1 MNTPPHRSR
10 PKRRI
15 GAWILVS
22 LLSNTLIWLGL
33 ERIADQSIHP
43 DNRQSRPVELV
54 FVDPQRPK
62 LEEPEPEESTQ
73 GQIVDLPDPNE
84 AIRPEDANYL
94 AEADRMVDEE
104 TRTEDYKV
112 NPEIFAPEYSEDSK
126 LELENLEDVGA
137 DQASTGA
144 QVGNDRFDPQE
155 DGSLAALPSP
165 YQLSNLD
172 GLQSPTVASHRSES
186 IAGAPNN
193 DLLDEEIGQSVNLN
207 TKEFLYANYIN
218 QIRRLVVFYWRQQLD
233 NLPRSLRISKPRYKT
248 VVYISLNEDGLLD
261 EIQVLETSGVG
272 PLDNAVVEAFK
283 IAGPYPEPPE
293 GLMDPDGRA
302 RLSDMAFTVEVGQ
315 ANSAYRGIDPR
326 SGVQFPGIL
335 KSPR

>member
-84 AIRPEDANYL
+84 ATRPEDANYL

-112 NPEIFAPEYSEDSK
+112 NPEILAPEYSEDSK

>member
-1 MNTPPHRSR
+1 MNHDPQYSR
-10 PKRRI
+10 TKTRI
-15 GAWILVS
+15 GVWILLS
-22 LLSNTLIWLGL
+22 LLANVLVWLGL
-33 ERIADQSIHP
+33 ERIADQQIQAE
-43 DNRQSRPVELV
+43 DRRTRPVELV
-54 FVDPQRPK
+54 FVDPQKPD
-62 LEEPEPEESTQ
+62 LEEPTPEDAFE

-84 AIRPEDANYL
+84 ALRPEDANYL
-94 AEADRMVDEE
+94 AEADRLVEEE

-112 NPEIFAPEYSEDSK
+112 NPEILAPEYSEESK
-126 LELENLEDVGA
+126 LELENLQDVGA

-165 YQLSNLD
+165 YQLTNLD

-248 VVYISLNEDGLLD
+248 VVYIALNEDGLLD
-261 EIQVLETSGVG
+261 EVQVLETSGVG